1 MATPVYIVITIKV
14 INLGKR
20 NLPNE
25 RIIVIIII
33 CSPYDGMNMDEIDEC
48 AMPWLAEKALSA
60 MRVTAVVRHKLD
72 SVWSPSYTAQ
82 Y

>member
-1 MATPVYIVITIKV
+1 MMATPVYIVITIKV
-14 INLGKR
+14 INLGKH

-48 AMPWLAEKALSA
+48 AKSW
-60 MRVTAVVRHKLD
+60 
-72 SVWSPSYTAQ
+72 
-82 Y
+82 